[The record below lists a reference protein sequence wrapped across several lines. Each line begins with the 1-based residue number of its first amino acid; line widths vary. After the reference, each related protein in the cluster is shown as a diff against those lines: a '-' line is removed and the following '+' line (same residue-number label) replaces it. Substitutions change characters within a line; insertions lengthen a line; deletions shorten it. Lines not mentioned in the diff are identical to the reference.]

1 MERFKKYHPG
11 RKMSELIDRD
21 KIELFTDIVQKTS
34 EFKNTSVSEKELTSI
49 TKDLLYFVNKRY
61 KHLTTGQM
69 ISAFEFGLM
78 GEYGKSF
85 TKVSASIINEWFA
98 EITRQISRD
107 ITLKTSG
114 ENFERN
120 YENFQI
126 TDPDNLLYGEA
137 CIMRLVYDPCR
148 VMCEESNW
156 TLDDVVEG
164 IKKGMNI
171 FTAEDYDK
179 DELLSKMKKNKL
191 TSIFNLQ

>member
-1 MERFKKYHPG
+1 MERFQKYHPG

-21 KIELFTDIVQKTS
+21 KVELFTDIVQKTA
-34 EFKNTSVSEKELTSI
+34 EFKNTSVSEKELTAI

-107 ITLKTSG
+107 ITLKNSS

-120 YENFQI
+120 YENFKI

-148 VMCEESNW
+148 VICEENNW
-156 TLDDVVEG
+156 TLDDVVDG

-179 DELLSKMKKNKL
+179 EELISKMKKNRL
-191 TSIFNLQ
+191 TTIFNFQ